1 MPYVSSGLTAG
12 VRPNSEPVARLMTA
26 SRCLRRR
33 LGTAGLFMALG
44 LSAPATAGDAGGPVS
59 MWADG
64 ESWRTRIV
72 SAVTATGTRTTLPL
86 GLQVDLAEGWHI
98 YWRSPGEAG
107 LPPSLSVE
115 PGSENVASAEIL
127 WPAPR
132 QSIEQGELVTRT
144 YSGNVLLPVRL
155 HLEQPGRP
163 ATLVA
168 GIDYQV
174 CDQVCIPVRVDTRLH
189 LPAGTAAPSPAAR
202 LVAEA
207 EARVPG
213 RPEAAGFTRLDAG
226 FDGTG
231 TVRVT
236 AESRLALD
244 AAPAEIAALLEGPD
258 GIFFRSGR
266 ATVSA
271 DRTVVSVDVAV
282 LPPFDP
288 ERIAGADLGVTLV
301 TGAANAY
308 RHLVVGGPAPPGG
321 GMTVGGAFL
330 LALLGGLILNLMPCV
345 LPVLG
350 IKIARLIDAAGRDRA
365 AVSVSFLATAAGIVA
380 SFGLLALLVAAV
392 RAAGLTAGWGFQFQ
406 IPGFIAFLAVIVLL
420 FAAVLAG
427 VCEIRLPARVN
438 RWLHR
443 AGGDATGPVG
453 AFAEGAFATVLATPC
468 TAPVVGT
475 TVGFALTRGFG
486 DIALVFLGLGLGMA
500 VPWLLV
506 AARPGLL
513 AVLPRPGPWMGR
525 LKLVLALLL
534 LGTAVW
540 LLSVLHAAVGLLPTL
555 MAAGLSGLAVLAFA
569 ARTPERAGL
578 AMRAGGLA
586 AVFLA
591 VLVPALSERGLP
603 GEAAG
608 AGDPLW
614 RPLDPTAVS
623 GMAADQVVLVDVTA
637 EWCVTCVVNKRLV
650 LDRPP
655 VRRLLE
661 TGEVVGLRG
670 DWTLPDPAIAA
681 YLANHQRLGIPFNA
695 VYGPARPE
703 GEGAAGAAAPEGG
716 GRSRRTRQTGRGQ
729 VTCSSPLR
737 GAIGSLAVARHH
749 SNPGGSDSH
758 FHW

>member
-1 MPYVSSGLTAG
+1 MPYVCSGLPSGA
-12 VRPNSEPVARLMTA
+12 RPSRSPVARLMTA
-26 SRCLRRR
+26 SSRLRR
-33 LGTAGLFMALG
+33 LSCTAGLFVVVG
-44 LSAPATAGDAGGPVS
+44 LAAPGVARAAPGPASEWAAGD
-59 MWADG
+59 
-64 ESWRTRIV
+64 SWRTRIV
-72 SAVTATGTRTTLPL
+72 SAVTAAGTRATLPL
-86 GLQVDLAEGWHI
+86 GLQVDLDEGWHI

-107 LPPSLSVE
+107 MPPTLSVE
-115 PGSENVASAEIL
+115 PGSENVASAEFL

-132 QSIEQGELVTRT
+132 QSVEQGELVTRT

-155 HLEQPGRP
+155 HLEQPGGP

-174 CDQVCIPVRVDTRLH
+174 CDQICIPVRVEARLH
-189 LPAGTAAPSPAAR
+189 IPAGTAAPSPHAR
-202 LVAEA
+202 PVAEA
-207 EARVPG
+207 EARVPVSL
-213 RPEAAGFTRLDAG
+213 EAAGFERLDAG
-226 FDGTG
+226 FDGIG

-236 AESRLALD
+236 AESLFALD
-244 AAPAEIAALLEGPD
+244 AAPDEIIALLEGPE
-258 GIFFRSGR
+258 GLFFRSGP

-271 DRTVVSVDVAV
+271 DGKLVSVDVAV

-288 ERIAGADLGVTLV
+288 ERIAGAELGVTLV
-301 TGAANAY
+301 TGTANAY
-308 RHLVVGGPAPPGG
+308 RELVVGGSPVPPGDG
-321 GMTVGGAFL
+321 LTAGVAFL

-350 IKIARLIDAAGRDRA
+350 IKVARLIDAAGQDRA
-365 AVSVSFLATAAGIVA
+365 TVSASFLATAAGIVA

-406 IPGFIAFLAVIVLL
+406 VPGFIAFLAVIVLL
-420 FAAVLAG
+420 FAGVLAG
-427 VCEIRLPARVN
+427 VCEIRLPVRVN
-438 RWLHR
+438 RWLHL
-443 AGGDATGPVG
+443 AGGNARGHVG

-500 VPWLLV
+500 APWLLV

-525 LKLVLALLL
+525 VKLVLALLL

-540 LLSVLHAAVGLLPTL
+540 LLSVLHAAAGIIPTVL
-555 MAAGLSGLAVLAFA
+555 AGGLSGLAVLAFA
-569 ARTPERAGL
+569 VRTPERAIPPT
-578 AMRAGGLA
+578 RAAGVV

-591 VLVPALSERGLP
+591 VLAPALAERGP
-603 GEAAG
+603 SSEATR

-614 RPLDPTAVS
+614 LPLDPAAVP
-623 GMAADQVVLVDVTA
+623 GMAADRVVLVDVTA

-661 TGEVVGLRG
+661 AGEIVGLRG
-670 DWTLPDPAIAA
+670 DWTLPDPVIAA

-695 VYGPARPE
+695 VYGPALPDGEVLPE
-703 GEGAAGAAAPEGG
+703 LLSPAAVVE
-716 GRSRRTRQTGRGQ
+716 
-729 VTCSSPLR
+729 
-737 GAIGSLAVARHH
+737 AVERAKRAEVR
-749 SNPGGSDSH
+749 
-758 FHW
+758 

>member
-1 MPYVSSGLTAG
+1 MPSTHHRRAFGCFGL
-12 VRPNSEPVARLMTA
+12 
-26 SRCLRRR
+26 
-33 LGTAGLFMALG
+33 ALT
-44 LSAPATAGDAGGPVS
+44 LSALAPAADATADGAASEWVAGE
-59 MWADG
+59 A
-64 ESWRTRIV
+64 WRTRVV
-72 SAVTATGTRTTLPL
+72 SAVTATGTRATLPL
-86 GLQVDLAEGWHI
+86 GLQVDLDEGWHI

-107 LPPSLSVE
+107 LPPSLAVG
-115 PGSENVASAEIL
+115 PGSENVASAEFL
-127 WPAPR
+127 WPAPQ

-144 YSGNVLLPVRL
+144 YAGDVLLPVRL
-155 HLEQPGRP
+155 RLEQPGRP

-174 CDQVCIPVRVDTRLH
+174 CRQICIPVRVDARLH
-189 LPAGTAAPSPAAR
+189 VPAGTAVPSAHAR
-202 LVAEA
+202 PVAEA
-207 EARVPG
+207 EARVPV
-213 RPEAAGFTRLDAG
+213 RPEAAGFERLDAG

-236 AESRLALD
+236 AESLFALD
-244 AAPAEIAALLEGPD
+244 AAPGGITALLEGPE
-258 GIFFRSGR
+258 GIFFRSGP
-266 ATVSA
+266 ATLSA
-271 DRTVVSVDVAV
+271 DGKVVRVDVAV

-288 ERIAGADLGVTLV
+288 ERVAGADLGVTLV
-301 TGAANAY
+301 TGTANAY
-308 RHLVVGGPAPPGG
+308 RRLALGGAPAPPGG
-321 GMTVGGAFL
+321 GMTVGAAFL

-350 IKIARLIDAAGRDRA
+350 IKVARLIDAAGQDRA
-365 AVSVSFLATAAGIVA
+365 TVSASFLATAAGIVA
-380 SFGLLALLVAAV
+380 SFGALALLVAAV

-406 IPGFIAFLAVIVLL
+406 VPGFIAFLAVIVLL

-427 VCEIRLPARVN
+427 VCEIRLPVRVN

-443 AGGDATGPVG
+443 AGGDARGHVG

-486 DIALVFLGLGLGMA
+486 EIALVFLGLGLGMA
-500 VPWLLV
+500 APWLLV

-540 LLSVLHAAVGLLPTL
+540 LLSVLHAAAGLLPTAL
-555 MAAGLSGLAVLAFA
+555 AAGLSGLAVLAFA
-569 ARTPERAGL
+569 LRTPERAVP
-578 AMRAGGLA
+578 AARAAGLA

-591 VLVPALSERGLP
+591 VLAPASAGRTPP

-614 RPLDPTAVS
+614 RPLDPAAVPAI
-623 GMAADQVVLVDVTA
+623 AADRVVLVDVTA

-661 TGEVVGLRG
+661 AGEVVGLRG

-681 YLANHQRLGIPFNA
+681 YLADHQRLGIPFNA

-703 GEGAAGAAAPEGG
+703 GEVLPELLSPAAVVE
-716 GRSRRTRQTGRGQ
+716 
-729 VTCSSPLR
+729 
-737 GAIGSLAVARHH
+737 AVARAKRAAVR
-749 SNPGGSDSH
+749 
-758 FHW
+758 

>member
-1 MPYVSSGLTAG
+1 MI
-12 VRPNSEPVARLMTA
+12 A
-26 SRCLRRR
+26 SCRLRR
-33 LGTAGLFMALG
+33 LSCTAGLIVVLG
-44 LSAPATAGDAGGPVS
+44 LAAPGVARAAPGPASEWVDGD
-59 MWADG
+59 
-64 ESWRTRIV
+64 SWRTRIV
-72 SAVTATGTRTTLPL
+72 SAVTATGTRATLPL
-86 GLQVDLAEGWHI
+86 GLQMDLDEGWHI

-107 LPPSLSVE
+107 MPPTLSIE
-115 PGSENVASAEIL
+115 PGSENVAAAEFL
-127 WPAPR
+127 WPAPQ

-144 YSGNVLLPVRL
+144 YAGNVLLPVRL

-163 ATLVA
+163 ATLAA

-174 CDQVCIPVRVDTRLH
+174 CDQICIPVRVDARLH
-189 LPAGTAAPSPAAR
+189 VPAGTAAPSSHAR
-202 LVAEA
+202 PIAEA
-207 EARVPG
+207 EARVPVS
-213 RPEAAGFTRLDAG
+213 PEAAGFERLDAG
-226 FDGTG
+226 FDGIG
-231 TVRVT
+231 TVWVT
-236 AESRLALD
+236 AESLFALD
-244 AAPAEIAALLEGPD
+244 AVPNEIMALLEGPE
-258 GIFFRSGR
+258 GLFFRSGP

-271 DRTVVSVDVAV
+271 DGKVVSVDVAV

-288 ERIAGADLGVTLV
+288 EQIAGADLGVTLV

-308 RHLVVGGPAPPGG
+308 RELVVGGSPAPTGDN
-321 GMTVGGAFL
+321 MTVGAVFL

-350 IKIARLIDAAGRDRA
+350 IKVARLIDAAGRDRA
-365 AVSVSFLATAAGIVA
+365 TVSASFLATAAGIVA

-406 IPGFIAFLAVIVLL
+406 VPGFIAFLAVIVLL

-427 VCEIRLPARVN
+427 VCEIRLPVRVN
-438 RWLHR
+438 RWLHQ
-443 AGGDATGPVG
+443 AGGNAKGHVG

-500 VPWLLV
+500 APWLLV

-525 LKLVLALLL
+525 LKLVLAVLL

-540 LLSVLHAAVGLLPTL
+540 LLSVLHAAAGLIPTAL
-555 MAAGLSGLAVLAFA
+555 AASLSGLAVLAFA
-569 ARTPERAGL
+569 VRTPERAVPT
-578 AMRAGGLA
+578 MRAAGLV
-586 AVFLA
+586 AVFMA
-591 VLVPALSERGLP
+591 VLAPALAERGP
-603 GEAAG
+603 AGEAAR

-614 RPLDPTAVS
+614 LPLDPATVPA
-623 GMAADQVVLVDVTA
+623 MAAERVVLVDVTA

-650 LDRPP
+650 LDRSP

-661 TGEVVGLRG
+661 AGEVVGLRG

-695 VYGPARPE
+695 VYGPALPQGEVLPE
-703 GEGAAGAAAPEGG
+703 LLSPTAVVEAVERAKRAAV
-716 GRSRRTRQTGRGQ
+716 R
-729 VTCSSPLR
+729 
-737 GAIGSLAVARHH
+737 
-749 SNPGGSDSH
+749 
-758 FHW
+758 